1 MSGYDLKRFVDE
13 SVRHF
18 WTESFGQIYPIL
30 RRLESEGLV
39 ERQAGEFTSARE
51 RIVYSITPS
60 GRDALSRWVA
70 EPARFEIGRVEI
82 LLKLFFARNGPPGTA
97 ESLLRVYRAELQE
110 RLSRYSAIEQRLQ
123 TERSTFADL
132 PYWLATLSYGKHVSR
147 ALVDWCDE
155 SLAALNHRPMSGA

>member
-1 MSGYDLKRFVDE
+1 
-13 SVRHF
+13 
-18 WTESFGQIYPIL
+18 
-30 RRLESEGLV
+30 
-39 ERQAGEFTSARE
+39 
-51 RIVYSITPS
+51 
-60 GRDALSRWVA
+60 
-70 EPARFEIGRVEI
+70 
-82 LLKLFFARNGPPGTA
+82 
-97 ESLLRVYRAELQE
+97 LRVYRAELQE